1 MPQNFPFFAAPYQ
14 KPCICC
20 IEIVHDKC
28 NPMGLCS
35 SRAQW
40 PPAPNFCLLAT
51 GKSQFF
57 HTNHMLGTLDF
68 TGSEHRA
75 PFNSPQST
83 ALPYLRKPGLMEIA
97 SSLAHS
103 ETLECIS
110 AHSQCILKHYSCYP
124 VEPKM
129 FKNHLKIIRKYSG
142 NAFKCLQNVSV

>member
-1 MPQNFPFFAAPYQ
+1 
-14 KPCICC
+14 
-20 IEIVHDKC
+20 
-28 NPMGLCS
+28 MGLCS

-40 PPAPNFCLLAT
+40 PPAPNFCLWAT

-97 SSLAHS
+97 LSLAHS
-103 ETLECIS
+103 ETVECIS
-110 AHSQCILKHYSCYP
+110 AHAQCILKHYSCYP
-124 VEPKM
+124 VEPKNVQKPFENHSEVFRKRFQM
-129 FKNHLKIIRKYSG
+129 F
-142 NAFKCLQNVSV
+142 AKCFSLTSFLCIFVCHVFT